1 MFQPKILLKI
11 PGALKINGKL
21 SQGEIIADNGGVK
34 QAYKAYKA
42 YLQKLG
48 REEERIKCVE
58 QFSNEQMFFLGYA
71 MVRCEH
77 FTRDAM
83 PICLSQDP
91 HPPQRYEVNQV
102 LANQPEF
109 AAAFKCDVGSAM
121 NPAKRCVVW

>member
-1 MFQPKILLKI
+1 
-11 PGALKINGKL
+11 PGTAFKINGKF

-34 QAYKAYKA
+34 TAYKAYKA

-58 QFSNEQMFFLGYA
+58 QFNNEQMFFLGYA
-71 MVRCEH
+71 MVSCEH
-77 FTRDAM
+77 FTKDA
-83 PICLSQDP
+83 LFVRLRHDP

-121 NPAKRCVVW
+121 NPAERCVVW